1 MPISVAAAAPPGH
14 PPPPDVTAYGTHR
27 HHLLLLRTS
36 PRFGHP
42 PLPPSNVG
50 TSILHHPDFLGRAP
64 LPRSPRATW
73 PGRHHTVRLDCHRP
87 DLGATPQRPPPPCPG
102 WRLSSSYASQHRPSS
117 ALMSAIAHLSIPDHH
132 RHRGQR
138 ICYFTQQIKALF
150 AMIKVYASSI
160 LCSQTQ
166 ELKVLVNH

>member
-1 MPISVAAAAPPGH
+1 MSGPARPHHTLSLSLVPISVAAAAPPGH

-42 PLPPSNVG
+42 SLPPSNVG
-50 TSILHHPDFLGRAP
+50 TSILHHPDCLGRTP

-73 PGRHHTVRLDCHRP
+73 PGRHHTVRLNRHRP
-87 DLGATPQRPPPPCPG
+87 DLGAT
-102 WRLSSSYASQHRPSS
+102 QHRPSS
-117 ALMSAIAHLSIPDHH
+117 ALMPAIAHLSIPDHH

-138 ICYFTQQIKALF
+138 VCYFTQQIKALF